1 MTDTEYKSILLKFR
15 GEAAGDLPFV
25 PCIENLI
32 DDEYCQHISAMLEG
46 ENMHWER
53 KKAVSDLGHALPSEA
68 GLYMFVWQPKF
79 TMRVAPQQKISLQWV
94 LYVGKAG
101 GASGGGNIKD
111 RYLNEYSK
119 YVGKDPSYLWEKRD
133 VIRREQVMARYLTLQ
148 PLEFWFLTVSNISEI
163 ELMERKLIK
172 LLRPPLNI
180 QHGVRLR
187 AGKPE
192 RVI

>member
-1 MTDTEYKSILLKFR
+1 MTDSEFKGILLKFR
-15 GEAAGDLPFV
+15 SEPAGDLPFA
-25 PCIENLI
+25 PCIESLI
-32 DDEYCQHISAMLEG
+32 DDEYCQHMSRMLEG
-46 ENMHWER
+46 EDKHWER
-53 KKAVSDLGHALPSEA
+53 KKAVPDLSQVLPSET

-79 TMRVAPQQKISLQWV
+79 TLRVAPERNLALQWV

-101 GASGGGNIKD
+101 GTTGGGNIKN
-111 RYLNEYSK
+111 RYHSEYSK
-119 YVGKDPSYLWEKRD
+119 YVGRDPSILWEKQNATK
-133 VIRREQVMARYLTLQ
+133 REQFLARYLTLQ
-148 PLEFWFLTVSNISEI
+148 PLEFWFLTVSNVNEI

-192 RVI
+192 KVV